1 MINVWKCRAWRLDWW
16 LIGQNARW
24 VCLWCKMIFS
34 AWFLR
39 HPLLHCFFRDDF
51 SLWKRF
57 LNVFMMVMIAW
68 RELQPYIR
76 SITRA
81 LSEAPTVTNPGESSV
96 HKLTKTAPNF
106 KGRQGRNCGV
116 DKQRPIYATICAI
129 FASHWTRYRVTDSLD
144 PQLSH
149 LRGMKSFPAPLAWRD
164 SPSLI
169 TLR

>member
-1 MINVWKCRAWRLDWW
+1 MYESVERDGWIDDSLV
-16 LIGQNARW
+16 
-24 VCLWCKMIFS
+24 KMQDGFVYDGGWFFS

-51 SLWKRF
+51 YLWKRF

-96 HKLTKTAPNF
+96 CTNW
-106 KGRQGRNCGV
+106 Q
-116 DKQRPIYATICAI
+116 KQPPTSQDVRVEIAASTNSAQFTPPFVPFSPANRPDTV
-129 FASHWTRYRVTDSLD
+129 SQTHWILD
-144 PQLSH
+144 CLISVAWNPFQRH
-149 LRGMKSFPAPLAWRD
+149 LRDETLPL
-164 SPSLI
+164 
-169 TLR
+169 